1 MTKATIIFYICIK
14 QIILFIMD
22 DTILKIRSFNRF
34 YASHIDI
41 LNQRYLESD
50 YSLTEVRILYEIVQS
65 KTVTAQ
71 KISEILNLDKGYLSR
86 ILKRFLKQNI
96 IVKLLSTEDKRAF
109 NIMLTES
116 GNELLK
122 SLTIKV
128 DEKINQK
135 IEKMNFSEKDLLI
148 NSMHTVKHLLTEN
161 RLTAD
166 DIEYRNELNPGDIGY
181 IIYLHGRIYA
191 NESNFS
197 NDFEKYVIKTFYD
210 FLQNYSPENDRIWIA
225 EYHNKIVGCIA
236 IQHQPKNEA
245 QLRWFLLDPAFRGL
259 GIGKRLLTDALN
271 FCKER
276 NYKNIFLL
284 TTSAQNKA
292 LEMYKMAGFKLTESE
307 ELHQWGKTFQHE
319 RYNLKLDKKNNPTE
333 AN

>member
-1 MTKATIIFYICIK
+1 
-14 QIILFIMD
+14 MD

-50 YSLTEVRILYEIVQS
+50 YSLTEVRILYEIDQS
-65 KTVTAQ
+65 KTITAQ
-71 KISEILNLDKGYLSR
+71 KITEILNLDKGYLSR
-86 ILKRFLKQNI
+86 ILKRFLKEHL
-96 IVKLLSTEDKRAF
+96 IVKVASTEDKRAS
-109 NIMLTES
+109 NIMLTAS
-116 GNELLK
+116 ANELLK

-128 DEKINQK
+128 DEKIKQK
-135 IEKMNFSEKDLLI
+135 TDQMNFSEKDLLT
-148 NSMHTVKHLLTEN
+148 NSMQTVKQLLTEN
-161 RLTAD
+161 QLTAD
-166 DIEYRNELNPGDIGY
+166 DITYRNELNSGDIGY
-181 IIYLHGRIYA
+181 IIYLHGHIYA
-191 NESNFS
+191 NESDFS
-197 NDFEKYVIKTFYD
+197 KDFEKYVIKTFYD
-210 FLQNYSPENDRIWIA
+210 FLENYSPENDHIWIA
-225 EYHNKIVGCIA
+225 EYNNKIVGCIA

-271 FCKER
+271 FCNER

-284 TTSAQNKA
+284 TTSTQNKA

-319 RYNLKLDKKNNPTE
+319 RYDLKLDQNKN
-333 AN
+333 